1 VHAYLRGSGT
11 VARIALENADP
22 QQPMTA
28 LLSTVLD
35 HAVAPSEIRH
45 VFENA
50 SADARRA
57 LLSEP
62 AIDQA

>member
-1 VHAYLRGSGT
+1 
-11 VARIALENADP
+11 
-22 QQPMTA
+22 MTA
-28 LLSTVLD
+28 MHSTVLD
-35 HAVAPSEIRH
+35 HAVAPSQIRH

-50 SADARRA
+50 SVDARRA

>member
-1 VHAYLRGSGT
+1 
-11 VARIALENADP
+11 
-22 QQPMTA
+22 MTA
-28 LLSTVLD
+28 MHSTALD
-35 HAVAPSEIRH
+35 HAVAPPEIQH

-50 SADARRA
+50 SVDARRA